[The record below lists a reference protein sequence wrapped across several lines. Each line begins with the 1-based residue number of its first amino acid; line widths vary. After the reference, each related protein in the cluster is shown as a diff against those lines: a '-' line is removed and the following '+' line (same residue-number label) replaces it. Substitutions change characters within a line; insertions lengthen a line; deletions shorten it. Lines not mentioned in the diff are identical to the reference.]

1 MENYDD
7 DESDEQ
13 SETEN
18 DVMPE
23 EVNGYSCYYLDKKIN
38 ENDDSYPNNVIS
50 FDKNDIESNKNNVT
64 YTFKI
69 INNGK
74 ENWPE
79 DVFLKCLNNNC
90 DIYFLSTKQK
100 EIIIDGDNQWYEFKV
115 NIKFKNYNKIEKKMH
130 KLKGYL
136 ESDKIGRIG
145 NKKIFCYCGISVY

>member
-7 DESDEQ
+7 DESDEK

-18 DVMPE
+18 ELISE
-23 EVNGYSCYYLDKKIN
+23 EVNGYSCYYLDKKFDD
-38 ENDDSYPNNVIS
+38 NDTSSNNVMA
-50 FDKNDIESNKNNVT
+50 FDKDDFLENKNKIT

-69 INNGK
+69 KNNGK
-74 ENWPE
+74 ENWPD

-115 NIKFKNYNKIEKKMH
+115 YIKFKNYNKIEKKMH

-145 NKKIFCYCGISVY
+145 NKKIFCYCGIFIY

>member
-7 DESDEQ
+7 DESDEK

-18 DVMPE
+18 ELISE
-23 EVNGYSCYYLDKKIN
+23 EVNGYSCYYLDKKFDD
-38 ENDDSYPNNVIS
+38 NDTRSNNVMV
-50 FDKNDIESNKNNVT
+50 FDRNDFLENKNKIT

-69 INNGK
+69 KNNGK
-74 ENWPE
+74 ENWPD

-145 NKKIFCYCGISVY
+145 NKKIFCYCGIFIY

>member
-38 ENDDSYPNNVIS
+38 ENDSNPNNVLF
-50 FDKNDIESNKNNVT
+50 FDKNEIESNKNNIT

-115 NIKFKNYNKIEKKMH
+115 YIKFKNYKKIEKKMH

>member
-7 DESDEQ
+7 DESDEK

-18 DVMPE
+18 ELISE
-23 EVNGYSCYYLDKKIN
+23 EVNGYSCYYLDKKFDD
-38 ENDDSYPNNVIS
+38 NDTRSNNVMV
-50 FDKNDIESNKNNVT
+50 FDKSDFLENKNKIT

-69 INNGK
+69 KNNGK
-74 ENWPE
+74 ENWPD

-145 NKKIFCYCGISVY
+145 NKKIFCYCGIYIY

>member
-38 ENDDSYPNNVIS
+38 ENDSYPNNVI
-50 FDKNDIESNKNNVT
+50 FFNKNEIGSNKNNIT

-145 NKKIFCYCGISVY
+145 NNKIFCYCGISVY

>member
-38 ENDDSYPNNVIS
+38 ENDSNPNGVIS
-50 FDKNDIESNKNNVT
+50 FDKNDIESNKNNIT

-79 DVFLKCLNNNC
+79 DVFLKCLNNNS

-115 NIKFKNYNKIEKKMH
+115 YIKFKNYNKIEKKMH

-145 NKKIFCYCGISVY
+145 NKKIFCYCGVNVY

>member
-23 EVNGYSCYYLDKKIN
+23 EVNGYSCYYLDKKFN
-38 ENDDSYPNNVIS
+38 ENDANANNVIF
-50 FDKNDIESNKNNVT
+50 FDKNEIESNKNNIT

-115 NIKFKNYNKIEKKMH
+115 YIKFKNYNKIEKKMH

-145 NKKIFCYCGISVY
+145 NKKIFCYCGIFIY

>member
-7 DESDEQ
+7 DESDEK

-18 DVMPE
+18 ELISE
-23 EVNGYSCYYLDKKIN
+23 EVNGYSCYYLDKKFDD
-38 ENDDSYPNNVIS
+38 NDTSSNNVMV
-50 FDKNDIESNKNNVT
+50 FDKNDCLENKNKIT

-69 INNGK
+69 KNNGK

-115 NIKFKNYNKIEKKMH
+115 NIRFKNYNKIEKKMH

-145 NKKIFCYCGISVY
+145 NKKIFCYCGVNVF

>member
-7 DESDEQ
+7 DESDEK

-18 DVMPE
+18 ELISE
-23 EVNGYSCYYLDKKIN
+23 EVNGYSCYYLDKKFDD
-38 ENDDSYPNNVIS
+38 NDTSSNNVMV
-50 FDKNDIESNKNNVT
+50 FDKNDIESNKNNIT

-145 NKKIFCYCGISVY
+145 NKKIFCYCGIYIY

>member
-38 ENDDSYPNNVIS
+38 ENDSNPNNVIF
-50 FDKNDIESNKNNVT
+50 FDKNDIESNKNNIT

-115 NIKFKNYNKIEKKMH
+115 YIKFKNYNKIEKKMH

-145 NKKIFCYCGISVY
+145 NKKIFCYCGIFIY

>member
-7 DESDEQ
+7 DESEEQ

-18 DVMPE
+18 DIMPE

-38 ENDDSYPNNVIS
+38 ENDSNPNNVIF
-50 FDKNDIESNKNNVT
+50 FDKNEIDSNKNNIT

-100 EIIIDGDNQWYEFKV
+100 DIIIDGDNQWYEFKV
-115 NIKFKNYNKIEKKMH
+115 YIKFKNYKKIEKKIH

-145 NKKIFCYCGISVY
+145 NKKIFCYCGVNVF

>member
-7 DESDEQ
+7 DESDEK

-18 DVMPE
+18 ELISE
-23 EVNGYSCYYLDKKIN
+23 EVNGYSCYYLDKKFDD
-38 ENDDSYPNNVIS
+38 NDTRSNNVMV
-50 FDKNDIESNKNNVT
+50 FDKSDFLENKNKIT

-69 INNGK
+69 KNNGK
-74 ENWPE
+74 ENWPD

-115 NIKFKNYNKIEKKMH
+115 KIKFKNYNKIEKKMH

-145 NKKIFCYCGISVY
+145 NKKIFCYCGIYIY

>member
-7 DESDEQ
+7 DESDEK

-18 DVMPE
+18 ELISE
-23 EVNGYSCYYLDKKIN
+23 EVNGYSCYYLDKKFDD
-38 ENDDSYPNNVIS
+38 NDTSSNNVMV
-50 FDKNDIESNKNNVT
+50 FDKNDFLENKNKIT

-69 INNGK
+69 KNNGK
-74 ENWPE
+74 ENWPD

-145 NKKIFCYCGISVY
+145 NKKIFCYCGIFIY

>member
-7 DESDEQ
+7 DESDEK

-18 DVMPE
+18 ELISE
-23 EVNGYSCYYLDKKIN
+23 EVNGYSCYYLDKKFDD
-38 ENDDSYPNNVIS
+38 NDTSSNNVMV
-50 FDKNDIESNKNNVT
+50 FDKNDCLENKNKIT

-74 ENWPE
+74 ENWPD

-115 NIKFKNYNKIEKKMH
+115 NIRFKNYNKIEKKMH

-145 NKKIFCYCGISVY
+145 NKKIFCYCGIFIY

>member
-38 ENDDSYPNNVIS
+38 ENDSNPNGVIS
-50 FDKNDIESNKNNVT
+50 FDKNDIESNKNNIT

-115 NIKFKNYNKIEKKMH
+115 YIKFKNYNKIEKKMH

-145 NKKIFCYCGISVY
+145 NKKIFCYCGIFIY